1 MFCLSERSILE
12 TGSDDIVWQGFSA
25 AFDMFIEETWVSIA
39 GGAHLAIG
47 NRIECQDVPGLGG
60 ANGIWAQRGVTVVNV
75 VPTLINIMTSLD
87 EECPLPPFVR
97 LLNFGGEAC
106 PEALVN
112 RLWSSNLRIL
122 NTYGPSE
129 TTVTATFKELFP
141 GQTVTIGK
149 PLPGYHAL
157 LLPVLDELPT
167 TWKPLEIKE
176 GVEGELAIG
185 GQCLGKGYIGR
196 PALTQEKFISHPLA
210 SYTGERLY
218 RTGDRVRLDHNLD
231 IIFLGR
237 IDAQVK
243 HRGFRI
249 ELGEIEH
256 AIAGHSGVQTVGV
269 ILSSSTNRLEAYIVE
284 KDGGDV
290 ELGDVRSHLRPL
302 PAYMQPEA
310 YFFISARELPRLP
323 SGKINMR
330 ALQEISSL
338 QASKCDDS
346 SEENEK
352 DAASDSLTL
361 NHDPDLD
368 FFLKTL
374 AKVFPQSTNITEN
387 VDLFSDLGCHSL
399 LAASLVSKLRK
410 ESPTG
415 SIFKDLGLQGVYLN
429 RTAESIV
436 ASLRGRSS
444 DEKPEATLEVKEL
457 WSNESPTTDSWP
469 VSRRCYI
476 LCSIAQIPAL
486 VLLFA
491 IQSVS
496 LIGPY
501 LMFYALLRI
510 YDIRTAIVGSYF
522 TFVVIPVVRALFAV
536 VGKWVVLGRA
546 RPGEYP
552 LYGLYYYRWWLVGHF
567 IKLIDMVTIAETPM
581 LPTILRCLGA
591 RIGKGCHMGIL
602 YTGPAMDLVSIG
614 DDVCLNKDMIISTSW
629 IERGRLILEEVQ
641 IRSQTHLGSHTVIE
655 GGAIIGEGAE
665 VGPLSMVPRGSYIP
679 TGQRWAGSPARFQEN
694 VEEIGAMKANRPGS
708 MRVAC
713 MTLAVVMSSGFVLP
727 IMFFG
732 PQIPSM
738 MLFDYLNIP
747 NVGWWTQTT
756 IVIVPAAIIYL
767 FLTYFQ
773 LLVMRW
779 LVLGKVTERS
789 FRTTS
794 VYWYRKWLID
804 RLMDMSLMILHPVYA
819 TLYVV
824 PFLRSLGVK
833 IGRRAEV
840 STARGINY
848 ELTEIGDESFVADHV
863 LMGNETVRNHT
874 VTLKKTV
881 LQNRAFVGNAALV
894 HQGSVMASNTL
905 IGVLSTSPSTPLK
918 EGESC
923 FGSPPILMP
932 TRQKAQM
939 NHDEHLLFHPR
950 PGQIAVRLFIEGSRI
965 LLPRLVI
972 TCALGYS
979 TLIIGHIYDHLG
991 IGASVFMMPVVYFFV
1006 FGLPSFF
1013 TTLIFKLILIG
1024 TYRCAEWPL
1033 WSVDVWKSEFVTSTY
1048 ETLAVPFL
1056 VEMLTGTPYLAFFLR
1071 LLGVQVGS
1079 RATLLS
1085 HDITEFDMVKIGDE
1099 AVLNMHAAP
1108 QTHLFEDRVMKVGRV
1123 DVEAEGCCMPYSIC
1137 LPNSHVGEGAQ
1148 LGSLSLLM
1156 KGEAVPAHET
1166 WEGAPIAPAR
1176 RRS

>member
-1 MFCLSERSILE
+1 
-12 TGSDDIVWQGFSA
+12 
-25 AFDMFIEETWVSIA
+25 
-39 GGAHLAIG
+39 
-47 NRIECQDVPGLGG
+47 
-60 ANGIWAQRGVTVVNV
+60 
-75 VPTLINIMTSLD
+75 MTSLD
-87 EECPLPPFVR
+87 EERPLPPVVR

-112 RLWSSNLRIL
+112 RLWSSSLRIL

-157 LLPVLDELPT
+157 LLPVVDELPT
-167 TWKPLEIKE
+167 TWHPLEIKE
-176 GVEGELAIG
+176 GIEGELAIG

-196 PALTQEKFISHPLA
+196 PALTQEKFISHPLP

-231 IIFLGR
+231 IVFLGR

-256 AIAGHSGVQTVGV
+256 AIAGHPKVQTAAV
-269 ILSSSTNRLEAYIVE
+269 ILSSATNRLEAYMVE
-284 KDGGDV
+284 KDGGGV
-290 ELGDVRSHLRPL
+290 ELRDVRNLLRPL
-302 PAYMQPEA
+302 PAYMLPEA
-310 YFFISARELPRLP
+310 FFFIPASELPRLA
-323 SGKINMR
+323 SGKINTR
-330 ALQEISSL
+330 ALQDLSSRK
-338 QASKCDDS
+338 ASTCDDDDDDDDLDDDDDG
-346 SEENEK
+346 EGNEK
-352 DAASDSLTL
+352 DAAGGLLL
-361 NHDPDLD
+361 NHDPDLSL
-368 FFLKTL
+368 FLSTL
-374 AKVFPQSTNITEN
+374 TKVFPQSSNPTAN

-399 LAASLVSKLRK
+399 LAASLVSRLRK
-410 ESPTG
+410 ESPAG
-415 SIFKDLGLQGVYLN
+415 SIFKDLGLQDIYLN
-429 RTAESIV
+429 RTAEGIV
-436 ASLRGRSS
+436 AGLRDRSFE
-444 DEKPEATLEVKEL
+444 EKREATLEVKEIQ
-457 WSNESPTTDSWP
+457 SDISITTDHWP
-469 VSRRCYI
+469 VSRRRYI
-476 LCSIAQIPAL
+476 LCGAAQVPAL
-486 VLLFA
+486 ILLFA
-491 IQSVS
+491 IQGVS

-501 LMFYALLRI
+501 LMFYALQRN
-510 YDIRTAIVGSYF
+510 YDIGTAIVGSYF
-522 TFVVIPVVRALFAV
+522 TFVVIPVVRAVFAV
-536 VGKWVVLGRA
+536 IGKWVVLGRA
-546 RPGEYP
+546 KPGEYP
-552 LYGLYYYRWWLVGHF
+552 LYGVYYYRWWLVGHL

-602 YTGPAMDLVSIG
+602 YIGPAMDLVSIG
-614 DDVCLNKDMIISTSW
+614 DDVCLNKDMILSTSW
-629 IERGRLILEEVQ
+629 VERGRLILEEVQ

-655 GGAIIGEGAE
+655 GGAIIEEGAE
-665 VGPLSMVPRGSYIP
+665 VGPLSMVPRGTRIP
-679 TGQRWAGSPARFQEN
+679 TGQRWTGSPARFQAN
-694 VEEIGAMKANRPGS
+694 VEEIGTMKANRPSS
-708 MRVAC
+708 MRIAC
-713 MTLAVVMSSGFVLP
+713 MTLAVVMSSGFILP

-747 NVGWWTQTT
+747 NVGGWTQTT
-756 IVIVPAAIIYL
+756 IVIIPAAIFYL

-779 LVLGKVTERS
+779 LVLGKVTERA

-874 VTLKKTV
+874 VTLRKTV
-881 LQNRAFVGNAALV
+881 LKDRAFVGNAALV

-905 IGVLSTSPSTPLK
+905 VGVLSTSPDTPLK

-932 TRQKAQM
+932 TRQKAQV
-939 NHDEHLLFHPR
+939 NHDEHLLFHPQ

-972 TCALGYS
+972 TGALGYS
-979 TLIIGHIYDHLG
+979 TLIIGHVYDHLG
-991 IGASVFMMPVVYFFV
+991 IVASVFMVPVVYFFCKHPYPWA
-1006 FGLPSFF
+1006 PSPRFQRKF
-1013 TTLIFKLILIG
+1013 SM
-1024 TYRCAEWPL
+1024 Y
-1033 WSVDVWKSEFVTSTY
+1033 
-1048 ETLAVPFL
+1048 
-1056 VEMLTGTPYLAFFLR
+1056 
-1071 LLGVQVGS
+1071 
-1079 RATLLS
+1079 
-1085 HDITEFDMVKIGDE
+1085 
-1099 AVLNMHAAP
+1099 
-1108 QTHLFEDRVMKVGRV
+1108 
-1123 DVEAEGCCMPYSIC
+1123 
-1137 LPNSHVGEGAQ
+1137 
-1148 LGSLSLLM
+1148 
-1156 KGEAVPAHET
+1156 
-1166 WEGAPIAPAR
+1166 
-1176 RRS
+1176 